1 MMASRLGLGGLAL
14 NFKVTAK
21 QNRSNL
27 SVCGEDR
34 GGGGGGGGGGNLFSL
49 KTILVEKMEHSPYI
63 AHA

>member
-34 GGGGGGGGGGNLFSL
+34 GGGGGGGWEPVFS
-49 KTILVEKMEHSPYI
+49 KNNTS
-63 AHA
+63 